1 MTNNGQTHSARTP
14 LEWAQSIIGVREA
27 TGNNDGPDVD
37 VFTGGRREPWC
48 AHFVAW
54 CFRMAGKPLP
64 GDVVPT
70 PTRANPIASVAT
82 MERRLKAACLDE
94 KRGDGVWASN
104 ATVNGKRRATSPSEV
119 VFFKSRVASDPGRG
133 RHVGIVERYNAAT
146 ETVHTIEGNTAN
158 GVRRRAY
165 HVDDTRI
172 AGYGVWP

>member
-1 MTNNGQTHSARTP
+1 MTNNGQAHSARTP
-14 LEWAQSIIGVREA
+14 LEWAQPMIGVREA

-54 CFRMAGKPLP
+54 CFRMAGHPLP

-70 PTRANPIASVAT
+70 AKRANPIASVAT
-82 MERRLKAACLDE
+82 MERRLIAA
-94 KRGDGVWASN
+94 N
-104 ATVNGKRRATSPSEV
+104 ATWRPAGAAPSSGDI
-119 VFFKSRVASDPGRG
+119 VFFRSRVASDPGRG
-133 RHVGIVERYNAAT
+133 RHVGIVERYDADT
-146 ETVHTIEGNTAN
+146 ETVHTIEGNTGN

-165 HVDDTRI
+165 HVDDARI